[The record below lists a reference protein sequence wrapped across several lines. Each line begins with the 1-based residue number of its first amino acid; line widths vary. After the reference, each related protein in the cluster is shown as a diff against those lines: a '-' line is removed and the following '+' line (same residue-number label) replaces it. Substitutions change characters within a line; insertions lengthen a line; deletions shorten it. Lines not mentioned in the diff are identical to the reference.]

1 MAALHKNNLSSNGP
15 VGLKKIVNKSSSGIF
30 VRFFSV
36 PWQVKKG
43 KLLRHH
49 IWPLTEIPPVV
60 NISISCTFAA
70 DDALEEVNY
79 IDSNG
84 EVTEL
89 EIQNGETGWNV
100 TKLVTFSQS
109 ELGQRGKLMIQ
120 AKDVDTNAENH
131 CTSAGVL
138 VFCEAN
144 NELSLWHNF
153 SSNIEYWK
161 SEDNKELCTNNDAN
175 IINGHTYSLI
185 YDLLDKGAEHL
196 WVDGN
201 QVVSLIGDPW
211 SLTGKTI
218 SIELTKNFAVQWK
231 FFITLM

>member
-1 MAALHKNNLSSNGP
+1 M
-15 VGLKKIVNKSSSGIF
+15 
-30 VRFFSV
+30 
-36 PWQVKKG
+36 
-43 KLLRHH
+43 
-49 IWPLTEIPPVV
+49 
-60 NISISCTFAA
+60 
-70 DDALEEVNY
+70 EEVNY

-84 EVTEL
+84 EVTKL

-109 ELGQRGKLMIQ
+109 ELGQRGKLMIH

-153 SSNIEYWK
+153 GSNIEYWK

-218 SIELTKNFAVQWK
+218 SVELTKDFTVQWE